1 MDKFVPTL
9 VVAAVL
15 VVAAL
20 LILWGWR
27 RRVRRDR
34 PAGGGYPL
42 PSTATATAAGQ
53 PAAAAQPIATA
64 ESFYVATT
72 TAGEHLERLAL
83 PGLSFRG
90 KAQVSVASDGVTIAV
105 TGEQPTYIPSSALT
119 GLGAAT
125 TAIDRVVEKDG
136 LLRLSWTTSG
146 GAAADSFFRVVDP
159 ADRAPVIAAV
169 ESILPAGSQA
179 GTSTESEV

>member
-1 MDKFVPTL
+1 MDKLVPTL

-15 VVAAL
+15 VVVLL
-20 LILWGWR
+20 LIVWGWR

-34 PAGGGYPL
+34 TAGGGYAL
-42 PSTATATAAGQ
+42 PASGTGE
-53 PAAAAQPIATA
+53 PAAAPPLVSV

-72 TAGEHLERLAL
+72 KGGEHLERLAL

-90 KAQVSVASDGVTIAV
+90 KATVSVASHGVTIAV
-105 TGEQPTYIPSSALT
+105 TGEQPVYIPAAAVT

-125 TAIDRVVEKDG
+125 TAIDRVVERDG

>member
-1 MDKFVPTL
+1 MDKLVPTL

-15 VVAAL
+15 VVALL
-20 LILWGWR
+20 LIVWGWR

-34 PAGGGYPL
+34 PAGGGY
-42 PSTATATAAGQ
+42 AAPTSGGDAPQ
-53 PAAAAQPIATA
+53 GRPIASA
-64 ESFYVATT
+64 ETFYVATT
-72 TAGEHLERLAL
+72 KGGEHLERLAL

-90 KAQVSVASDGVTIAV
+90 KATVSVGSDGVTIAV
-105 TGEQPTYIPSSALT
+105 TGEQPVYIPTAAIT

-146 GAAADSFFRVVDP
+146 GAA
-159 ADRAPVIAAV
+159 
-169 ESILPAGSQA
+169 
-179 GTSTESEV
+179 

>member
-1 MDKFVPTL
+1 MDKLVPTL

-15 VVAAL
+15 VVALL
-20 LILWGWR
+20 LIVWGWR

-34 PAGGGYPL
+34 PAGGGY
-42 PSTATATAAGQ
+42 AARTDARGEA
-53 PAAAAQPIATA
+53 PAQPIATA

-72 TAGEHLERLAL
+72 KGGEHLERLAL

-90 KAQVSVASDGVTIAV
+90 KATVSVAADGVTIAV
-105 TGEQPTYIPSSALT
+105 TGEQPVYIPVSAIS

-159 ADRAPVIAAV
+159 ADRAPIVGAV